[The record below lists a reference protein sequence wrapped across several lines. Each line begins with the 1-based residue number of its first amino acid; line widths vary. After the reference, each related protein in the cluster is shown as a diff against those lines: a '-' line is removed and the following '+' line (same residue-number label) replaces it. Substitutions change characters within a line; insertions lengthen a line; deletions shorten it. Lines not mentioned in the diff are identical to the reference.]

1 MSANVR
7 TGQRGER
14 MLVIEECQ
22 GFSVHGRDTPND
34 SDEQILAFS
43 ANHLVSLLNTFFSTA
58 KINFV
63 VYV

>member
-1 MSANVR
+1 
-7 TGQRGER
+7 
-14 MLVIEECQ
+14 MLVNEECQ

-34 SDEQILAFS
+34 SGEQILDFS
-43 ANHLVSLLNTFFSTA
+43 ANPLVSLLNTFLSTA